1 MEVKN
6 SPASGEAIESKKDL
20 CFKLKNDSLIPKKRR
35 LVKSMMFDSI
45 ASAICGSC
53 CLPSSKHQEQSKGSY
68 CCLARVTP
76 D

>member
-6 SPASGEAIESKKDL
+6 SPASGEAIKSKKDP
-20 CFKLKNDSLIPKKRR
+20 CFKLRNDSLIPKRRR

-45 ASAICGSC
+45 ASAICGSS
-53 CLPSSKHQEQSKGSY
+53 CLPCSKHQEQSRGSY

-76 D
+76 A